1 MGYLKRA
8 AMMIGTA
15 LAVGAVALAAQRKM
29 RDSKR
34 SAELPKPV
42 LED

>member
-15 LAVGAVALAAQRKM
+15 LAVGAMALAAQR
-29 RDSKR
+29 RFRASKR
-34 SAELPKPV
+34 QDELPKPV

>member
-15 LAVGAVALAAQRKM
+15 LAVGAVALAAQRRLRAPK
-29 RDSKR
+29 RDD
-34 SAELPKPV
+34 ELPKPV